1 MTIRHIHIFLAVCA
15 CGSSATK
22 AAQPLH
28 LTQPAVSA
36 AIRELETHYG
46 VPLFDRVGRRL
57 VLTQQGRRFQTYGQ
71 RIAGLFQDLDREL
84 RHWDQVGKLTMGAS
98 LTIGSRFLP
107 QALRAFAAQRPEV
120 EVQVTVAPSKA
131 LEEALLDHR
140 LDLALMEGLP
150 HAPALQWEAYQ
161 EDHLAVLA
169 APHGPVPPGT
179 ALTPDAFVRQPLLLR
194 EKGSG
199 TREEFDRVME
209 AAGLTPRPRWESVS
223 NTALLQAAAAGLG
236 LAVLSRQVAAEAIA
250 QGKVG
255 EVAVEG
261 LVFRRQFR
269 VVWHREKVLSPL
281 ARDLLQVVLD
291 QAAPGQGRP

>member
-1 MTIRHIHIFLAVCA
+1 ME
-15 CGSSATK
+15 
-22 AAQPLH
+22 
-28 LTQPAVSA
+28 TQHVLGNTWVFKSWELIPFYKVDEHHC
-36 AIRELETHYG
+36 ILLDTGLNDQREE
-46 VPLFDRVGRRL
+46 
-57 VLTQQGRRFQTYGQ
+57 
-71 RIAGLFQDLDREL
+71 
-84 RHWDQVGKLTMGAS
+84 
-98 LTIGSRFLP
+98 
-107 QALRAFAAQRPEV
+107 
-120 EVQVTVAPSKA
+120 

-209 AAGLTPRPRWESVS
+209 AAGLTPHPRWESVS